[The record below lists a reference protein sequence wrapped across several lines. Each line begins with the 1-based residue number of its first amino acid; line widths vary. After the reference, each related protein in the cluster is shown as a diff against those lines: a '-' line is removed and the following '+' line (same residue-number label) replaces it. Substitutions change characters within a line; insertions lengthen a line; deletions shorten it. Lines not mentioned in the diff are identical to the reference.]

1 MSDPL
6 AEDTL
11 VPAEEDAIPSR
22 GLRPAPP
29 NCLRALHLLGY
40 KSFATSTTFSF
51 GPGITAIVGPNGS
64 GKSNIADAIRWV
76 LGEQSLRVLRGK
88 RTEDMIFAGSET
100 RSRLGMA
107 EASLTLSNENG
118 WLPIDFAEV
127 TITRRAYRSG
137 ENEYFLN
144 GSRVRLREVQD
155 LLAHSDLGEHTYTVI
170 GQGLVD
176 QALSLR
182 PEERRVLIE
191 NAAGLGGYQ
200 DRRQRALQR
209 LEATRANLV
218 RTQDI
223 LQELAPRLRRLEQQ
237 AARAEEHARLT
248 EELQSL
254 LRLSYGYRWRQAQQA
269 LRLARQTLAQ
279 ARHAWKEAAEAVERL
294 EREESETRLRLQ
306 TLRQALGEWHRESS
320 QVHAEWEQAQREA
333 AVLEERRHQLAR
345 QQEDAAR
352 RARALEQEKAARL
365 QRLQDLERERAAIAE
380 RLQEQQAQV
389 EKARAS
395 LQALQARQAQARAEA
410 ERVAREAT
418 AARRRLEEAREA
430 LAALRTQMAHGAEQV
445 RAHTEAVDDLAR
457 RAALFREKVERLHAR
472 LADLRRAREEAQAEK
487 GRLEARLAELR
498 GRIAAAHRQLSALEA
513 QRERL
518 KARLDDL
525 ARQRE
530 EMAGLYP
537 GVRAVLQARDRLRG
551 LLGTVA
557 SQITV
562 PPDLERALEAALGSH
577 LQDVIARTWA
587 DAEAAIRYLN
597 ETRAG
602 RATFLPLDTLR
613 PPPPLNAPAIPG
625 VLGVASEL
633 VSAPESIAPAV
644 RLLLNRTLVVRD
656 LKAARTAFD
665 RLEGSFQIV
674 TLQGEIVRSSG
685 ALTGGTDHR
694 EGRGL
699 LAREGEWKRL
709 PAEIQALEQSI
720 RTAREE
726 VQSLEGEQEGLL
738 TRLAEVEAT
747 LREHGQSLE
756 ALQEQAQAQEAQV
769 QALQRE
775 REWHEAQ
782 KRQAEAQVAGAR
794 AEEEE
799 RKAALEAA
807 QEALARLEAE
817 WERLQDTLDE
827 GETADLSRQVSLLEA
842 QAHVLEGDRAA
853 AERILEAAGREI
865 ASLEAQQREREER
878 ARSLA
883 QEIAGL
889 DERLASLREREADL
903 SRRLQTLQEHIQPTE
918 AEARHLDGQLLEFA
932 AREREARRILRERE
946 ERLGQAKLDVER
958 LEDRLRRLREQ
969 MEEDLGLV
977 QVEPANGVPEQPPL
991 PLHPLVSSLP
1001 SVEEPPEG
1009 LEETVRRLQAQ
1020 IARLGP
1026 INPEAPAEYRALRE
1040 RYDFLESQSQDLEKA
1055 ARDLE
1060 EVIAELDR
1068 LMEQEFKRT
1077 FDAVNE
1083 RFKVFFQRLFGGGAA
1098 RLVLTDPDD
1107 LTQTGIEIVARPP
1120 GKRQQTLAALS
1131 GGERAL
1137 TAVALLFAI
1146 LEVSPTPFCVLD
1158 EVDAMLDE
1166 ANIGRF
1172 REALVEL
1179 SQRTQF
1185 IVISHNRKTIEAA
1198 HRIYGVSMR
1207 RDGSSQVVSLR
1218 LDEVETEET
1227 KEEAA

>member
-1 MSDPL
+1 MPNVLTEDVL
-6 AEDTL
+6 A
-11 VPAEEDAIPSR
+11 PAK
-22 GLRPAPP
+22 GGNAPP
-29 NCLRALHLLGY
+29 PRLKAAPADCLRALHLLGY
-40 KSFATSTTFSF
+40 KSFAASTTFTF

-88 RTEDMIFAGSET
+88 RTEDMIFAGSEM

-137 ENEYFLN
+137 ENEYFIN

-182 PEERRVLIE
+182 PEERRALIE

-200 DRRQRALQR
+200 DRRQRAVQR
-209 LEATRANLV
+209 LEATQANLV
-218 RTQDI
+218 RTRDI

-248 EELQSL
+248 EELQGL
-254 LRLSYGYRWRQAQQA
+254 LRLSYGHRWRQAQEA
-269 LRLARQTLAQ
+269 LRLARQNLARAQ
-279 ARHAWKEAAEAVERL
+279 RAWEEALEAVDRL
-294 EREESETRLRLQ
+294 DREEAETRLRLQ
-306 TLRQALGEWHRESS
+306 TLRQALGEWHSQSS
-320 QVHAEWEQAQREA
+320 QVHAEWEQVQREA

-345 QQEDAAR
+345 QQEDAERQAL
-352 RARALEQEKAARL
+352 ALERERAARL

-380 RLQEQQAQV
+380 RLQAQQAQV
-389 EKARAS
+389 QEARAA

-410 ERVAREAT
+410 DRVAREAT

-430 LAALRTQMAHGAEQV
+430 LAALRSQMAHWADQI
-445 RAHTEAVDDLAR
+445 RAHREAAEDLAR
-457 RAALFREKVERLHAR
+457 REALFRGKVDDLQAR
-472 LADLRRAREEAQAEK
+472 LLDLRRAREEALEEK
-487 GRLEARLAELR
+487 ARLEANLAELR
-498 GRIAAAHRQLSALEA
+498 GQIAAAHRQLSALEA

-537 GVRAVLQARDRLRG
+537 GVRAVLQARARLSG
-551 LLGTVA
+551 LIGTVA
-557 SQITV
+557 SQVTV

-597 ETRAG
+597 EARAG

-613 PPPPLNAPAIPG
+613 PPPPLKAPAVPG
-625 VLGVASEL
+625 VLGVASSL
-633 VSAPESIAPAV
+633 VSAPEAVAPAV
-644 RLLLNRTLVVRD
+644 RLLLNRTLVVQD
-656 LKAARTAFD
+656 LKAARAAFD
-665 RLEGSFQIV
+665 RLEGTFQIV

-694 EGRGL
+694 EGKGL

-709 PAEIQALEQSI
+709 PGEIQGLERSV
-720 RTAREE
+720 RTAREQ
-726 VQSLEGEQEGLL
+726 VQALEGEQEGLL
-738 TRLAEVEAT
+738 ARLAGVESS
-747 LREHGQSLE
+747 LREHGRALE
-756 ALQEQAQAQEAQV
+756 ALQEQARAHEAQV
-769 QALQRE
+769 QALQQE
-775 REWHEAQ
+775 WAWHEAQ
-782 KRQAEAQVAGAR
+782 ARQAEAQVAEASAR
-794 AEEEE
+794 EQEAQ
-799 RKAALEAA
+799 AALEAA
-807 QEALARLEAE
+807 RENLSRLEAE
-817 WERLQDTLDE
+817 RERLRSALDE
-827 GETADLSRQVSLLEA
+827 GETADLSRRLSLLEA

-853 AERILEAAGREI
+853 AERILEAARREV
-865 ASLEAQQREREER
+865 ASLEEQQRERQAQ

-883 QEIAGL
+883 REAAGL

-903 SRRLQTLQEHIQPTE
+903 SRRLQALQERIQPTE
-918 AEARHLDGQLLEFA
+918 AEARGLDDRLLEFS
-932 AREREARRILRERE
+932 AREREARRILRSRE
-946 ERLGQAKLDVER
+946 ERLGQAKLEVER

-1001 SVEEPPEG
+1001 TVEEPPEG
-1009 LEETVRRLQAQ
+1009 LEEAIRRLQAQ
-1020 IARLGP
+1020 IARLGA
-1026 INPEAPAEYRALRE
+1026 INPEAPAEYQALRE
-1040 RYDFLESQSQDLEKA
+1040 RYEFLESQSQDLEKA
-1055 ARDLE
+1055 THDLQ

-1068 LMEQEFKRT
+1068 LMEREFKQT

-1083 RFKVFFQRLFGGGAA
+1083 KFKAFFQRLFGGGAA

-1107 LTQTGIEIVARPP
+1107 LTHTGIEIVARPP

-1146 LEVSPTPFCVLD
+1146 LEASPTPFCVLD

-1179 SQRTQF
+1179 SQKTQF

-1218 LDEVETEET
+1218 LDEVEAEEP
-1227 KEEAA
+1227 EEAAA

>member
-1 MSDPL
+1 MPSL
-6 AEDTL
+6 IAEDAL
-11 VPAEEDAIPSR
+11 APAEEGPGPTPRVKA
-22 GLRPAPP
+22 APP
-29 NCLRALHLLGY
+29 DCLRALHLLGY

-118 WLPIDFAEV
+118 WLPVDFAEV

-191 NAAGLGGYQ
+191 NAAGLGPYQ

-248 EELQSL
+248 EELQNL
-254 LRLSYGYRWRQAQQA
+254 LRLSYGYRWQQAQQA
-269 LRLARQTLAQ
+269 LRLARQSLAR
-279 ARHAWKEAAEAVERL
+279 ARRSWEEAVEAVERL

-306 TLRQALGEWHRESS
+306 TLRQALAEWHRESS
-320 QVHAEWEQAQREA
+320 QAHGEWEQVQREA
-333 AVLEERRHQLAR
+333 AVLEERRLQLVR
-345 QQEDAAR
+345 QQEEAGR
-352 RARALEQEKAARL
+352 QARALEQEKAARL

-380 RLQEQQAQV
+380 RLREQEAQV
-389 EKARAS
+389 EEARAAF
-395 LQALQARQAQARAEA
+395 QAFQARQAQTRAEA
-410 ERVAREAT
+410 ERVARAAM
-418 AARRRLEEAREA
+418 AARRRQEEARDA
-430 LAALRTQMAHGAEQV
+430 LAALRTQMAHGADQV
-445 RAHTEAVDDLAR
+445 RAHRGAAEDLVR
-457 RAALFREKVERLHAR
+457 REALFREKAEGLQAR
-472 LADLRRAREEAQAEK
+472 LVDLRRAQEDLQEEKA
-487 GRLEARLAELR
+487 RLEARLADLR

-518 KARLDDL
+518 RARLDDL

-557 SQITV
+557 SQVSV

-577 LQDVIARTWA
+577 LQDVVARTWA
-587 DAEAAIRYLN
+587 DAEAAVRYLN

-613 PPPPLNAPAIPG
+613 PPPPLKAPAVPG

-633 VSAPESIAPAV
+633 VSAPEVVAPAV
-644 RLLLNRTLVVRD
+644 RLLLNRTLVVQD
-656 LKAARTAFD
+656 LKAARAAFD
-665 RLEGSFQIV
+665 RLEGGFQIV
-674 TLQGEIVRSSG
+674 TLQGEILRSSG
-685 ALTGGTDHR
+685 ALTGGSDRR

-699 LAREGEWKRL
+699 LAQEGEWRRL
-709 PAEIQALEQSI
+709 PGEIQALERTV
-720 RTAREE
+720 RTAQEE
-726 VQSLEGEQEGLL
+726 VQGLEREQERLL
-738 TRLAEVEAT
+738 ARLGEVEAS
-747 LREHGQSLE
+747 LREHARSLE
-756 ALQEQAQAQEAQV
+756 VLQEQVHAQEAQV
-769 QALQRE
+769 QALQQE

-782 KRQAEAQVAGAR
+782 ARQAEAQVEGAR
-794 AEEEE
+794 AREQELQ
-799 RKAALEAA
+799 AALEAA
-807 QEALARLEAE
+807 RDALARLEAE
-817 WERLQDTLDE
+817 QERLRSALDE
-827 GETADLSRQVSLLEA
+827 EEGTDLSRRLSLLEA

-853 AERILEAAGREI
+853 AERILEAARQEI
-865 ASLEAQQREREER
+865 ASLEAQQREREAQ

-883 QEIAGL
+883 QDVAAL
-889 DERLASLREREADL
+889 DARLASLREREADL
-903 SRRLQTLQEHIQPTE
+903 SRRLQALQARVQPTE
-918 AEARHLDGQLLEFA
+918 AEARDLDERLLEFA
-932 AREREARRILRERE
+932 TQEREARRILRERE
-946 ERLGQAKLDVER
+946 ERLGQARLDVER

-1001 SVEEPPEG
+1001 LVEEPPEG
-1009 LEETVRRLQAQ
+1009 LEEAVRRLQAQ

-1068 LMEQEFKRT
+1068 LMEREFKRT

-1083 RFKVFFQRLFGGGAA
+1083 RFKTFFQRLFGGGAA

-1107 LTQTGIEIVARPP
+1107 LTHTGIEIVARPP

-1146 LEVSPTPFCVLD
+1146 LEASPTPFCVLD

-1218 LDEVETEET
+1218 LDEVETEGA

>member
-1 MSDPL
+1 M
-6 AEDTL
+6 
-11 VPAEEDAIPSR
+11 
-22 GLRPAPP
+22 
-29 NCLRALHLLGY
+29 HLLGY
-40 KSFATSTTFSF
+40 KSFATPTTFSF

-88 RTEDMIFAGSET
+88 RTEDMIFAGSEI

-137 ENEYFLN
+137 ENEYYLN

-182 PEERRVLIE
+182 PEERRTLIE

-200 DRRQRALQR
+200 DRRQRAVQR
-209 LEATRANLV
+209 LEATEANLV
-218 RTQDI
+218 RTRDI

-248 EELQSL
+248 EDLQTL
-254 LRLSYGYRWRQAQQA
+254 LRLSYGHRWRQAQQA
-269 LRLARQTLAQ
+269 LRLARQNQTQ
-279 ARHAWKEAAEAVERL
+279 ARRAWEEAVSTVERL
-294 EREESETRLRLQ
+294 EREEAETRLRLQ
-306 TLRQALGEWHRESS
+306 TLRQALMEWHSQSS
-320 QVHAEWEQAQREA
+320 QVHAEWEQVQREA
-333 AVLEERRHQLAR
+333 AVLEERRSQLAR
-345 QQEDAAR
+345 QQEDAER
-352 RARALEQEKAARL
+352 QARALEREKAARL
-365 QRLQDLERERAAIAE
+365 QRLQNLEQECHAIAE
-380 RLQEQQAQV
+380 RLQAQQAQV
-389 EKARAS
+389 QEARTA

-410 ERVAREAT
+410 DRVVREAT
-418 AARRRLEEAREA
+418 AARRRLEEAYEA
-430 LAALRTQMAHGAEQV
+430 LTTLRAQMAHGAQQA
-445 RAHTEAVDDLAR
+445 RAHADAAEDLAR
-457 RAALFREKVERLHAR
+457 REALLREKAEHLRAR
-472 LADLRRAREEAQAEK
+472 LAELQRAREEAHEEK
-487 GRLEARLAELR
+487 ARLEASLTGLR
-498 GRIAAAHRQLSALEA
+498 ERIAAAHRQASALEA

-518 KARLDDL
+518 QARLDDL

-537 GVRAVLQARDRLRG
+537 GVRAVLQARSRLSG

-557 SQITV
+557 SQVTV
-562 PPDLERALEAALGSH
+562 PPELERAVEAALGSH
-577 LQDVIARTWA
+577 LQDVITRTWA

-613 PPPPLNAPAIPG
+613 PPPVLNAPPVPG
-625 VLGVASEL
+625 GLGVASEL
-633 VSAPESIAPAV
+633 VSASEAIAPAV

-656 LKAARTAFD
+656 LKAARAAFD
-665 RLEGSFQIV
+665 RLDGGFQIV

-685 ALTGGTDHR
+685 ALTGGSDHR

-699 LAREGEWKRL
+699 LAQEGEWKRL
-709 PAEIQALEQSI
+709 PAEIQSLERSI
-720 RTAREE
+720 RTARDEVRALEE
-726 VQSLEGEQEGLL
+726 EQEVLL
-738 TRLAEVEAT
+738 ARLAEVEAT
-747 LREHGQSLE
+747 LREHGRTSE
-756 ALQEQAQAQEAQV
+756 ALQEQVRAQEAQV

-775 REWHEAQ
+775 RTWHEGQ
-782 KRQAEAQVAGAR
+782 QRQAEAQVAEA
-794 AEEEE
+794 
-799 RKAALEAA
+799 KAKEQEGQAVLEAA
-807 QEALARLEAE
+807 REALARLEAE
-817 WERLQDTLDE
+817 RERLQGTLDE
-827 GETADLSRQVSLLEA
+827 EETADLSRQVSLLEA
-842 QAHVLEGDRAA
+842 QVHVLEGDRTA
-853 AERILEAAGREI
+853 AERILEAGRQEV
-865 ASLEAQQREREER
+865 ASLEAQHQEREEQ

-883 QEIAGL
+883 REVARL
-889 DERLASLREREADL
+889 DECLASLHEREAEL
-903 SRRLQTLQEHIQPTE
+903 SRRLQALQQRIQPTE
-918 AEARHLDGQLLEFA
+918 AEVQELDEGLLEFA

-977 QVEPANGVPEQPPL
+977 QVEPANGLPEQPPL
-991 PLHPLVSSLP
+991 PFHPLVSSLP

-1009 LEETVRRLQAQ
+1009 LEEAIRKLQAQ

-1026 INPEAPAEYRALRE
+1026 INPEAPAEYKALRE

-1055 ARDLE
+1055 AHDLQ

-1068 LMEQEFKRT
+1068 LMEREFKRT

-1083 RFKVFFQRLFGGGAA
+1083 KFKAFFQRLFGGGAA

-1107 LTQTGIEIVARPP
+1107 LTHTGIEIVARPP

-1146 LEVSPTPFCVLD
+1146 LEASPTPFCVLD

-1179 SQRTQF
+1179 SQKTQF

-1218 LDEVETEET
+1218 LDEVEAEET
-1227 KEEAA
+1227 KEAAA